1 MTGLGARLLRLR
13 RPGRSPAPAPA
24 THFDRRLILPMLFG
38 SVLNPVNSSMLAV
51 ALVPIGVA
59 FGAPPSRTVWLVSA
73 LYLATA
79 VGQPVLGR
87 LVDRYGPRRV
97 YLAGTSLVGLAGLL
111 GAVAPSLEVLIAAR
125 VLLGFGTCAA
135 YPASMYLIRAE
146 ARRTGRDSPGGVL
159 AALSVANQTVSVVG
173 PTLGGLLID
182 VGGWRAIFTVNV
194 PLSLACL
201 VLGALRLP
209 RGTPLA
215 DDAGKGADGTDADV
229 RRPAGLDL
237 AGMALFAALLTTLL
251 LFVMTP
257 RADLWYLPAL
267 GVAAGA
273 GLVARESRIAEPFLD
288 LRVLGGNLPLLA
300 TFLRQVLT
308 YTTSYAFLYGETQWL
323 EDGRG
328 LSPSGAGLVLLPMFL
343 SAITATALSARR
355 RAVRGSLVLGASGQ
369 LVGCV
374 LLLLVH
380 AESPIWL
387 LVTIALIVG
396 APQGLNGLANQ
407 NALYF
412 QADPARMGSSAGLLR
427 TFTYLGAMAAA
438 AATAG
443 FFGHRADTAG
453 LHELA
458 IFLIAVATLL
468 LAVVLLDRS
477 LGRIGR
483 DGASGAD
490 VRS

>member
-1 MTGLGARLLRLR
+1 MTRFGSRLLRLR
-13 RPGRSPAPAPA
+13 RPGRPSAPGRDAR
-24 THFDRRLILPMLFG
+24 FDRRLILPMLVG

-59 FGAPPSRTVWLVSA
+59 FGAPPSQTVWLVSG

-87 LVDRYGPRRV
+87 LVDRYGPRRL
-97 YLAGTSLVGLAGLL
+97 YLAGAALVGAAGLL
-111 GAVAPSLEVLIAAR
+111 GAVAPSLGVLIAAR

-146 ARRTGRDSPGGVL
+146 ALRTGHDSPGGVL

-182 VGGWRAIFTVNV
+182 VGGWRTIFTVNV

-209 RGTPLA
+209 KGTPLA
-215 DDAGKGADGTDADV
+215 DNADA
-229 RRPAGLDL
+229 RPPGGLDL
-237 AGMALFAALLTTLL
+237 PGIALFAAMLTTLL
-251 LFVMTP
+251 LFVMSP
-257 RADLWYLPAL
+257 RAELWWLPVL
-267 GVAAGA
+267 GVLAGA
-273 GLVARESRIAEPFLD
+273 GLAARELRVPEPFLD

-308 YTTSYAFLYGETQWL
+308 YTTSYSFLYGETQWL
-323 EDGRG
+323 GDGRG

-343 SAITATALSARR
+343 SAITATALGARR
-355 RAVRGSLVLGASGQ
+355 RAVRGKLVLGASGQ
-369 LVGCV
+369 LLGCA
-374 LLLLVH
+374 LLLLVD
-380 AESPIWL
+380 ADSPIWL
-387 LVTIALIVG
+387 LVAIAVIVG

-412 QADPARMGSSAGLLR
+412 QADSARMGSSAGLLR
-427 TFTYLGAMAAA
+427 TFTYLGALTAS

-443 FFGHRADTAG
+443 FFGQRADTAG
-453 LHELA
+453 LHDLA
-458 IFLIAVATLL
+458 IFLIAVATTL
-468 LAVVLLDRS
+468 LAVILLDRS
-477 LGRIGR
+477 LGRITTE
-483 DGASGAD
+483 DASG
-490 VRS
+490 RR